1 MATEEANL
9 IQPQAMSDN
18 VEIVE
23 DSEVPAENKN
33 EEQSTPQGAEEVG
46 DFYICNFLL

>member
-9 IQPQAMSDN
+9 IQPPAMSDI
-18 VEIVE
+18 VEKVE
-23 DSEVPAENKN
+23 DSEVPAENKSK
-33 EEQSTPQGAEEVG
+33 EQSAPQETEEVG